1 MDKEALLDYLKT
13 IDFLLTCPVEL
24 CVYGSGA
31 LILLDEPGRTS
42 LDLDV
47 AAPYSSADYGKLEAA
62 AGDAG
67 LPINPPED
75 HQGEHIEWVGPLRL
89 CLAPPEVA
97 GEVRL
102 WQGKELSVKTVRPA
116 HLVASK
122 LIRYDEADQSDILF
136 LCRSSG
142 LTHADIAGAAR
153 QLPEPFANDTIVLE
167 NLANLKADLAMWLGE
182 V

>member
-1 MDKEALLDYLKT
+1 MDKKALIAYLGK
-13 IDFLLTCPVEL
+13 IDSFLTCPVDL
-24 CVYGSGA
+24 CIYGSGA

-47 AAPYSSADYGKLEAA
+47 AAPYSSADYAELEAA
-62 AGDAG
+62 ACEAG
-67 LPINPPED
+67 LPVNPPED

-97 GEVRL
+97 GELPL
-102 WQGKELSVKTVRPA
+102 WQGKTLSVKTVRPA

-142 LTHADIAGAAR
+142 LKHADIAEAVR
-153 QLPEPFANDTIVLE
+153 QLPAPFANDAIVLE
-167 NLANLKADLAMWLGE
+167 NLANLKADLVMWLGD